1 VSAAMLLLDAA
12 GAGQLA
18 LAPAEKYNL
27 AHLLE
32 IGFELKAASGDTL
45 YLQGKLAPGKPAI
58 VVKCAGLTIA
68 VSTDQ
73 LCRRVY

>member
-1 VSAAMLLLDAA
+1 MLLLAAA

-32 IGFELKAASGDTL
+32 IGFELKAASGDIL
-45 YLQGKLAPGKPAI
+45 YLQGKLAPGKPPI
-58 VVKCAGLTIA
+58 VVKCAGQTIA

-73 LCRRVY
+73 TCRRVY